1 MNIVDN
7 LLLVSI
13 IFINLVKFKMIQLDT
28 VLYYNCIL
36 FVQAEGVFSFRFVYY
51 FFHLDYITTTTVN
64 YEGLGIAEL
73 QPAARH
79 CCRT

>member
-7 LLLVSI
+7 LLLVPI
-13 IFINLVKFKMIQLDT
+13 FFINLVKFKMIQLDA
-28 VLYYNCIL
+28 VLFYNCIL
-36 FVQAEGVFSFRFVYY
+36 FGRGRILLSCCLLF

-73 QPAARH
+73 QPAPLQDMM
-79 CCRT
+79 